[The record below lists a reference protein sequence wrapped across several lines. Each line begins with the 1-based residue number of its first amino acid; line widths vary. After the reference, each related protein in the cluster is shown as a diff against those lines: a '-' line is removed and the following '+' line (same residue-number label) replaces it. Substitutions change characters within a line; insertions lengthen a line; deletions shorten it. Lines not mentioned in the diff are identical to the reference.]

1 MLSET
6 LEKNYWNVHIKG
18 RWGLSPKQQEKS
30 INWTMTKKVPFRI
43 LTMESFDMRSH
54 EVPSSFIQTL
64 INKNSW
70 TRNTMKTWQF
80 IPLKVKKDTGKSV
93 FINPCLGNW
102 QRNIWDCSLGLQ
114 SHLKILII
122 PRNLKYY

>member
-64 INKNSW
+64 INKNS
-70 TRNTMKTWQF
+70 
-80 IPLKVKKDTGKSV
+80 
-93 FINPCLGNW
+93 
-102 QRNIWDCSLGLQ
+102 
-114 SHLKILII
+114 
-122 PRNLKYY
+122 